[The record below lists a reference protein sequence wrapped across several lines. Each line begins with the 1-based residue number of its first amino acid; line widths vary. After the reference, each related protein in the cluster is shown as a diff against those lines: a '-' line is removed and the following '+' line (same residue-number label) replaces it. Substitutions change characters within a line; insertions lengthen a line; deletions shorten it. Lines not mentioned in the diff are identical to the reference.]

1 MWVVIWC
8 ALVVGACVA
17 LALVG
22 RDTWRRGS
30 AALRE
35 VGAASEAAEGATAR
49 AQARGSTMRPLPV
62 PVLAAERRDLVTE
75 LNRVRAARRAR
86 AALREQRRRSTYTRW
101 LAHWR

>member
-35 VGAASEAAEGATAR
+35 VGAASEAAEGAAAR
-49 AQARGSTMRPLPV
+49 AQARGSTMRALPV
-62 PVLAAERRDLVTE
+62 PVLAAERQDLVAE
-75 LNRVRAARRAR
+75 LDRVRAGRRER
-86 AALREQRRRSTYTRW
+86 AALREQRRRRTYDRW